1 MKTLRRAEC
10 VRGQA
15 APQERADFGLATF
28 SRCFRSC
35 HGDPIIL
42 SSAQTEGIFNDSGRV
57 TATHESWET
66 PAHHTNFALRTAR
79 ARFAL
84 VCTVGF
90 RTATGLGEN
99 TVRVHLA
106 RNLLCTTKS

>member
-1 MKTLRRAEC
+1 MATRSFCHPHKLKEYSTIRGASLRLMK
-10 VRGQA
+10 VGQ
-15 APQERADFGLATF
+15 
-28 SRCFRSC
+28 
-35 HGDPIIL
+35 
-42 SSAQTEGIFNDSGRV
+42 
-57 TATHESWET
+57 T